1 MSQKVEYKKD
11 FVVGVVYSV
20 VQVFIFLSDAKC
32 KLEAWSILFHR

>member
-20 VQVFIFLSDAKC
+20 VQVCFFLFFFLMQKAN
-32 KLEAWSILFHR
+32 